1 VDLAPPGEDFGE
13 GEKASGVEN
22 DEAGSGKRRG
32 WDETR
37 RLREGSREGVEG

>member
-1 VDLAPPGEDFGE
+1 M
-13 GEKASGVEN
+13 GVEN

>member
-13 GEKASGVEN
+13 GEKAMGVEN